1 MKTSPQYIKSMLS
14 PKTRRNVSRVIPF
27 GVLWF
32 IFSLIYCLLE
42 KGLLGDLDNYPYTGN
57 QYKFET
63 NIVVIP
69 AMGLVMGLLTGVLEI
84 GYFSKWFIKN
94 SFTRKILLKSLVY
107 LVSVI
112 IFLAITVL
120 INALYSQRELS
131 FENLITPARAFFT
144 TYSVIGLM
152 VYLAS
157 VIVITQFYTEFSQSI
172 GPGTLSNF
180 FLGTYHHPVE
190 EERIFMFLDMKS
202 STTIAENL
210 GHVRYFEML
219 KEYFF
224 DLSEA
229 VIDYAGT
236 IYQYAGD
243 EMIICWKL
251 KDGLKKNNSIE
262 CFFAMKRALERQK
275 EKYISK
281 FGILPGFKAGLH
293 FGMVTA
299 GEIGSLKKEIIFT
312 GDVLNTSARIQG
324 LCNHFDAD
332 LLVSEDLAK
341 ILHLPATYEMR
352 SVGENL
358 LKGRSKT
365 MEIFAISSETLT
377 KDL

>member
-1 MKTSPQYIKSMLS
+1 MLS
-14 PKTRRNVSRVIPF
+14 PKNRRNVARVIPF

-32 IFSLIYCLLE
+32 VFSLIYCILE
-42 KGLLGDLDNYPYTGN
+42 KGILGDLDYYPSTGN
-57 QYKFET
+57 QYKFAT
-63 NIVVIP
+63 NIFFIP
-69 AMGLVMGLLTGVLEI
+69 AAGLMMGLLTGILEI
-84 GYFSKWFIKN
+84 GYFSKWFIKK
-94 SFTRKILLKSLVY
+94 SFTRKIVFKSLLY
-107 LVSVI
+107 LI
-112 IFLAITVL
+112 ITIVFLFVL
-120 INALYSQRELS
+120 VLSNALYTNSEYS
-131 FENLITPARAFFT
+131 FENLLSPARAFFT
-144 TYSVIGLM
+144 DYAVIGLIL
-152 VYLAS
+152 YIAS
-157 VIVITQFYTEFSQSI
+157 IIVITQFYAEFSQSI

-180 FLGTYHHPVE
+180 FLGTYHHPVV

-210 GHVRYFEML
+210 GHVKYFELL

-224 DLSEA
+224 DLSGA

-243 EMIICWKL
+243 EMIVCWKL
-251 KDGLKKNNSIE
+251 KDGLRKNNSIE
-262 CFFAMKRALERQK
+262 CFFAMKRALEKQAENYK
-275 EKYISK
+275 SK
-281 FGILPGFKAGLH
+281 FGVLPSFKAGLH

-341 ILHLPATYEMR
+341 LLQLPATYTIR

-365 MEIFAISSETLT
+365 MELFAISIAKAST
-377 KDL
+377 KSQSQLSS

>member
-1 MKTSPQYIKSMLS
+1 MLS
-14 PKTRRNVSRVIPF
+14 PKTKRDVARVIPF

-32 IFSLIYCLLE
+32 VFALIYSMLE
-42 KGLLGDLDNYPYTGN
+42 KGILGDLDHYPSTGVEYN
-57 QYKFET
+57 FARNVLT
-63 NIVVIP
+63 IP
-69 AMGLVMGLLTGVLEI
+69 ASGLMMGMLTGILEI
-84 GYFSKWFIKN
+84 SYFSKWFIKN
-94 SFTRKILLKSLVY
+94 SFIRKIVFKSLIY
-107 LVSVI
+107 LIIVVSFLI
-112 IFLAITVL
+112 IIML
-120 INALYSQRELS
+120 INALNAQEQHSFQNLS
-131 FENLITPARAFFT
+131 SPAWAFLT
-144 TYSVIGLM
+144 DYAVISTLL
-152 VYLAS
+152 YIAS
-157 VIVITQFYTEFSQSI
+157 IVVITQFYAEFSQSI
-172 GPGTLSNF
+172 GSGTLSNF

-210 GHVRYFEML
+210 GHVMYFQML

-243 EMIICWKL
+243 EMIVCWKL

-262 CFFAMKRALERQK
+262 CFFAMKRALKKQQV
-275 EKYISK
+275 KYNSK
-281 FGILPGFKAGLH
+281 FGILPAFKAGLH
-293 FGMVTA
+293 FGMVTT

-332 LLVSEDLAK
+332 LLVSGDLAK
-341 ILHLPATYEMR
+341 MLQLPATYAIR

-365 MEIFAISSETLT
+365 MELFAISAL
-377 KDL
+377 